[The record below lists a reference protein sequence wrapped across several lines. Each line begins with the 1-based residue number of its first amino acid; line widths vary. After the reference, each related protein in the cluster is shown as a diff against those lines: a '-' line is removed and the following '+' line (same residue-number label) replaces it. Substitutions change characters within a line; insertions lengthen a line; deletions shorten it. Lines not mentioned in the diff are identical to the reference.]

1 MEIDKFWLLKWIDV
15 NKKKLYSFI
24 CENFIKFVSMKVKS
38 FDFREEK
45 KNDER
50 CVGRIWYV
58 EKKFALGIC

>member
-45 KNDER
+45 KMMKD
-50 CVGRIWYV
+50 V
-58 EKKFALGIC
+58 